1 MIQKDEIRQ
10 VLESAK
16 ALGIEFAELF
26 FEDREETNIP
36 CIETVIQGV
45 KSLRICGAHMR
56 SRSLSYTRAFKCL
69 SLYKSGN
76 KGSTS

>member
-45 KSLRICGAHMR
+45 KSLRICGAR
-56 SRSLSYTRAFKCL
+56 TFKCL
-69 SLYKSGN
+69 SLYKSGD

>member
-26 FEDREETNIP
+26 FEMTERR
-36 CIETVIQGV
+36 
-45 KSLRICGAHMR
+45 RIFPA
-56 SRSLSYTRAFKCL
+56 
-69 SLYKSGN
+69 
-76 KGSTS
+76 

>member
-36 CIETVIQGV
+36 CVETVIQGV
-45 KSLRICGAHMR
+45 KSLRICGAGLYLIQG
-56 SRSLSYTRAFKCL
+56 LSNCLLYTSPSPRDA
-69 SLYKSGN
+69 
-76 KGSTS
+76 

>member
-26 FEDREETNIP
+26 FED
-36 CIETVIQGV
+36 
-45 KSLRICGAHMR
+45 
-56 SRSLSYTRAFKCL
+56 TRAFKCL
-69 SLYKSGN
+69 SLYKSGD

>member
-45 KSLRICGAHMR
+45 KSLRICGEIG
-56 SRSLSYTRAFKCL
+56 RASCRERV
-69 SLYKSGN
+69 
-76 KGSTS
+76 

>member
-36 CIETVIQGV
+36 CVETVIQGV
-45 KSLRICGAHMR
+45 KSLRIC
-56 SRSLSYTRAFKCL
+56 
-69 SLYKSGN
+69 
-76 KGSTS
+76 

>member
-26 FEDREETNIP
+26 FEEIGR
-36 CIETVIQGV
+36 
-45 KSLRICGAHMR
+45 AHV
-56 SRSLSYTRAFKCL
+56 
-69 SLYKSGN
+69 
-76 KGSTS
+76 

>member
-26 FEDREETNIP
+26 FEDLGKVVHIVNATLCGNI
-36 CIETVIQGV
+36 
-45 KSLRICGAHMR
+45 LN
-56 SRSLSYTRAFKCL
+56 SRLCCVEQIYCMLYSFIVDEVRQSYSGFFFKER
-69 SLYKSGN
+69 
-76 KGSTS
+76 

>member
-36 CIETVIQGV
+36 CVETVIQGEE
-45 KSLRICGAHMR
+45 SSHMR

-69 SLYKSGN
+69 SLYKSGD

>member
-26 FEDREETNIP
+26 LKTERRRTFP
-36 CIETVIQGV
+36 
-45 KSLRICGAHMR
+45 A
-56 SRSLSYTRAFKCL
+56 
-69 SLYKSGN
+69 
-76 KGSTS
+76 

>member
-36 CIETVIQGV
+36 CIA
-45 KSLRICGAHMR
+45 SHMW

-69 SLYKSGN
+69 SLYKSGD
-76 KGSTS
+76 KGSTSCFSKKGCRNA

>member
-26 FEDREETNIP
+26 FEDREGDEH
-36 CIETVIQGV
+36 
-45 KSLRICGAHMR
+45 SLHRNCDPRREESSHMR

-69 SLYKSGN
+69 SLYKSGD

>member
-26 FEDREETNIP
+26 FEDRRTFP
-36 CIETVIQGV
+36 AQ
-45 KSLRICGAHMR
+45 KL
-56 SRSLSYTRAFKCL
+56 
-69 SLYKSGN
+69 
-76 KGSTS
+76 